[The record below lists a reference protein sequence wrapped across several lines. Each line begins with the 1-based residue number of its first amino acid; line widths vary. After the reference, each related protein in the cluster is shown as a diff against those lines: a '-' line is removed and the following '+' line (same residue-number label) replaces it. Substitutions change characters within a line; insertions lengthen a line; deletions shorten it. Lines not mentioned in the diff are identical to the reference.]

1 MIRRPPRST
10 RTDTLVPYT
19 TLFRSGLDAVIPAEF
34 AEQRQFFGIE
44 ACADRPV
51 TDDAG
56 GTVGHPSA
64 IIDYAARGKRRRSK
78 ERLGH
83 AEVAPGAGRPAI
95 GPQRRKNSRNAAAH
109 SPPATALTRISSNGT
124 SGPPTPRPPPR
135 RPRTKDRT
143 RKLGGKGGP

>member
-78 ERLGH
+78 ERRSEEHTSEL
-83 AEVAPGAGRPAI
+83 
-95 GPQRRKNSRNAAAH
+95 QS
-109 SPPATALTRISSNGT
+109 LMRISYAVFCLKKKKANQQDSKYQNP
-124 SGPPTPRPPPR
+124 SKNKHPA
-135 RPRTKDRT
+135 
-143 RKLGGKGGP
+143 